1 VLCDKAPKHALSEL
15 RQEVSLQVTE
25 VQNIQAKVSVVY
37 KDSLKQIE
45 LAKNELRKLKE

>member
-15 RQEVSLQVTE
+15 RHEVSHQVTE
-25 VQNIQAKVSVVY
+25 VQNIQAKVGVVY

-45 LAKNELRKLKE
+45 LTKNELRKLKE